1 MGSYSCSVA
10 AATLHLEFQLAS
22 SSCRNPLNCVIN
34 FTGCV
39 DNCCCVVQQ
48 RFAEGLATHLTSGTD
63 LHSSISRQY
72 DDVLA
77 GLPADPNMAGL
88 LEPLVLPAEAYQIPA
103 HLKRMAHEQDH
114 HQPASACFMDRHQQP
129 APLQL
134 SCPVLGRPGQPQAPS
149 HQLAL
154 PASRLSRSASQAE
167 CTGPPQAHD
176 SGVAVQP
183 DGQQVV
189 ASTNQLQLCGGS
201 VQQQIVEQQT
211 EHPAMLADAVEHNA
225 TDEQQQLCW
234 EQAEQEHED
243 SLPQD
248 YHVADMLAS
257 HELVQAA
264 ALPQHERCH
273 PATHSLPSNASSVFQ
288 EGRAQAQA
296 LPAVKSAQ
304 QEVQAVRALLPQ
316 AAEGTKV
323 GSSGMPAPAANTSG
337 QQNTALPG
345 LGTCRQ
351 MVMTGAPAVL
361 AYNHPAE
368 PQKTAR
374 WQHQQQRKH
383 AGAAEQAS
391 LDNLYATIFPNR
403 QATQPLTGS
412 LLCRLTFG
420 SLQLSDKTVCAG
432 YSLSACRLLANCP
445 CAAAWSCMNLQ
456 HSKHMMMQ

>member
-10 AATLHLEFQLAS
+10 AATLHLELQLAC
-22 SSCRNPLNCVIN
+22 SSCCNPLNSVID

-39 DNCCCVVQQ
+39 DNCCGAVQQ

-63 LHSSISRQY
+63 LHSSISHQY

-103 HLKRMAHEQDH
+103 HLKRMVHEQDH
-114 HQPASACFMDRHQQP
+114 HQPASACFMDVHQQR
-129 APLQL
+129 APIQL

-154 PASRLSRSASQAE
+154 PASRLSRFASQAD
-167 CTGPPQAHD
+167 CTGPPQAHN

-183 DGQQVV
+183 DGQQVL

-201 VQQQIVEQQT
+201 VQQQIAEQQT

-225 TDEQQQLCW
+225 TDDEQQQLCW
-234 EQAEQEHED
+234 EQAEQGHED
-243 SLPQD
+243 SVPQD

-264 ALPQHERCH
+264 ALAQHERRH
-273 PATHSLPSNASSVFQ
+273 PATHSLPSNASSVSP

-296 LPAVKSAQ
+296 LPAFKSAQ

-323 GSSGMPAPAANTSG
+323 ESSGMPAPAANTSG

-345 LGTCRQ
+345 LGRCRQ

-391 LDNLYATIFPNR
+391 LDSLYATIFPNR

-412 LLCRLTFG
+412 LLCRLTM
-420 SLQLSDKTVCAG
+420 T
-432 YSLSACRLLANCP
+432 YI
-445 CAAAWSCMNLQ
+445 
-456 HSKHMMMQ
+456 